1 MKRIKVGV
9 VGVGYLGR
17 LHAEKYASLE
27 EAELV
32 GVVDLDVE
40 RAAEVA
46 AASGTVPYANY
57 EDLYGKVD
65 AVSVVTPTES
75 HCKIGVDF
83 LTSGVDVLIEK
94 PIAMDLEESRRLIDA
109 AEDNGRII
117 QVGHLERFNAAVVA
131 LNGRLKGPVFIESFR
146 LSPFPNR
153 STDVDVIL
161 DIMIHDIDIILNLV
175 RSEVEKVDAVAIPV
189 VSDKADIANARLA
202 FANGCVASVTA
213 SRVSRDRVR
222 RINIFEHDACISIDY
237 ASQNIEISRLVPAEG
252 GGVNSLVD
260 EEIGIEKKDS
270 LKEEIKSFLACSA
283 SRRTPLV
290 SGVDGKR
297 ALEVAQ
303 RIQESA
309 RITMA
314 SFTS

>member
-1 MKRIKVGV
+1 
-9 VGVGYLGR
+9 
-17 LHAEKYASLE
+17 
-27 EAELV
+27 
-32 GVVDLDVE
+32 
-40 RAAEVA
+40 
-46 AASGTVPYANY
+46 
-57 EDLYGKVD
+57 
-65 AVSVVTPTES
+65 
-75 HCKIGVDF
+75 
-83 LTSGVDVLIEK
+83 
-94 PIAMDLEESRRLIDA
+94 
-109 AEDNGRII
+109 
-117 QVGHLERFNAAVVA
+117 
-131 LNGRLKGPVFIESFR
+131 
-146 LSPFPNR
+146 
-153 STDVDVIL
+153 
-161 DIMIHDIDIILNLV
+161 
-175 RSEVEKVDAVAIPV
+175 
-189 VSDKADIANARLA
+189 
-202 FANGCVASVTA
+202 
-213 SRVSRDRVR
+213 
-222 RINIFEHDACISIDY
+222 ACISIDY